1 LTNGIHLKHFFK
13 KLATEPGMGAEIEF
27 SRSPC
32 QKLWTNIESL
42 LRNLGANVSG
52 GRGSRVRIALN
63 GEVINTRDVI
73 TFQRSS
79 VDEIEQ
85 AFKDSVDDYL
95 EFCASRGED
104 PELPSSGKFLVRVSP
119 QLHRQLMTESRK
131 ADTSFNSYIE
141 KTLKARRASA

>member
-42 LRNLGANVSG
+42 SMKPLGQYQRRAGFKGENSPEW
-52 GRGSRVRIALN
+52 GSDQH
-63 GEVINTRDVI
+63 RDVI

-95 EFCASRGED
+95 EFCASR
-104 PELPSSGKFLVRVSP
+104 
-119 QLHRQLMTESRK
+119 
-131 ADTSFNSYIE
+131 
-141 KTLKARRASA
+141 

>member
-1 LTNGIHLKHFFK
+1 
-13 KLATEPGMGAEIEF
+13 
-27 SRSPC
+27 
-32 QKLWTNIESL
+32 
-42 LRNLGANVSG
+42 
-52 GRGSRVRIALN
+52 VRIALN

-85 AFKDSVDDYL
+85 AYKDSVDDYL

-131 ADTSFNSYIE
+131 AGINFNSYIE
-141 KTLKARRASA
+141 KTLKARRASV